1 MTLREIEND
10 EEDDNEDPEVTYVTM
25 ETSNEPTGDGPPPA
39 DAAAEV
45 QQPAPAAATTQKK
58 THSKD
63 WLAVGGIGIE
73 KRRRSSNASY
83 RIENNKV
90 LIDTPDG
97 VEELEIMES
106 KDLHGIFR
114 KAVPVLPMPLAVL
127 CLILS
132 FVPGLGTFV
141 AGLLVLCGGFSTEY
155 PSRMSG
161 GCWNLLAALLMVVL
175 APILVGLIWSVQ
187 RGVIILQESMK
198 QNIADRESKEAETA

>member
-1 MTLREIEND
+1 MEGNSEVSGNGAPQRAA
-10 EEDDNEDPEVTYVTM
+10 PESPEGV
-25 ETSNEPTGDGPPPA
+25 D
-39 DAAAEV
+39 
-45 QQPAPAAATTQKK
+45 QPAPAEATTQKK
-58 THSKD
+58 TQHKD

-90 LIDTPDG
+90 MIDTPDG
-97 VEELEIMES
+97 VQELEIMES
-106 KDLHGIFR
+106 KDRHGSFR
-114 KAVPVLPMPLAVL
+114 KAVPALPMPLAAL

-141 AGLLVLCGGFSTEY
+141 AGLAVLCCGYTTEN
-155 PSRMSG
+155 PSRVSG
-161 GCWNLLAALLMVVL
+161 ACWNLLAALLMVVL

-198 QNIADRESKEAETA
+198 ENIADREAKAKAEEEGTA

>member
-1 MTLREIEND
+1 MEGN
-10 EEDDNEDPEVTYVTM
+10 NEVKEAAPAAADPPP
-25 ETSNEPTGDGPPPA
+25 PTGDGETVDQPPA
-39 DAAAEV
+39 
-45 QQPAPAAATTQKK
+45 APAHKK
-58 THSKD
+58 QPKD

-97 VEELEIMES
+97 VQELEIMGS
-106 KDLHGIFR
+106 KDRHGIFR
-114 KAVPVLPMPLAVL
+114 QAVPVLPMPLAVL

-155 PSRMSG
+155 PSRMQG
-161 GCWNLLAALLMVVL
+161 ACWNLLAALLMVVL

-198 QNIADRESKEAETA
+198 QNIEEREAKQEEAA